1 MAYLHLLCLLAD
13 AGFGAI
19 LISLAIKSAR
29 RIMNTDKVLSEEPF
43 DFRTFY
49 ETRGRAIGRSLSI
62 LKRFTS
68 RYAEQRLY
76 ELGFINFKAS
86 YIAFLASMEEGGIT
100 NNELAKRA
108 GVTKQA
114 MSKVVKL
121 LEDDGYIYTVKN
133 EKDSRSSRIFIND
146 RGKQL
151 LKALSG
157 CMQEIREKFEAM
169 AGQER
174 VTQMIDTM
182 QLLVQKLEQE
192 IGQMPLPM
200 YGCPD
205 AE

>member
-1 MAYLHLLCLLAD
+1 
-13 AGFGAI
+13 
-19 LISLAIKSAR
+19 
-29 RIMNTDKVLSEEPF
+29 MNTEKVTTKDPF

-49 ETRGRAIGRSLSI
+49 EAKGRAIGRSISI
-62 LKRFTS
+62 LKRYTG

-86 YIAFLASMEEGGIT
+86 YIAFLANMEEGGIT

-151 LKALSG
+151 LNALSG

-182 QLLVQKLEQE
+182 QILVRELEQE
-192 IGQMPLPM
+192 MGQMALPM

-205 AE
+205 PE

>member
-1 MAYLHLLCLLAD
+1 
-13 AGFGAI
+13 
-19 LISLAIKSAR
+19 
-29 RIMNTDKVLSEEPF
+29 MNTEKVTTKDPF
-43 DFRTFY
+43 DFRNFH
-49 ETRGRAIGRSLSI
+49 EARGRAIGRSISI
-62 LKRFTS
+62 LKRYTS
-68 RYAEQRLY
+68 RYSEQRLY
-76 ELGFINFKAS
+76 ELGFLNFKAS
-86 YIAFLASMEEGGIT
+86 YIAFLANMEEGGIT

-151 LKALSG
+151 LNALSG

-182 QLLVQKLEQE
+182 QILVRELEQE
-192 IGQMPLPM
+192 IGQMSLPM
-200 YGCPD
+200 YGCQDP
-205 AE
+205 E